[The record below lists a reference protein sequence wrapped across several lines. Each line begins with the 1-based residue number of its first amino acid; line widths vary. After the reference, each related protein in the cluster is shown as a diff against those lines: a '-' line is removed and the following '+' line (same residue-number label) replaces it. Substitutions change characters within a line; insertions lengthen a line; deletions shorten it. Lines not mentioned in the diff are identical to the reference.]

1 MLAKN
6 KKFRNTSISLDGGT
20 FEGCEFENC
29 ELTFSGYMPV
39 QLTDC
44 TFGQNIQWTFSGPA
58 STTVSFM
65 KALYAMGATEI
76 IENAFEQIR
85 GKPPKS
91 GAVLH

>member
-6 KKFRNTSISLDGGT
+6 KKFLNTSISLDGGT

-29 ELTFSGYMPV
+29 ELIFSGYMPV

-44 TFGQNIQWTFSGPA
+44 TFGQNIQWSFSGPA
-58 STTVSFM
+58 STTVAFM
-65 KALYAMGATEI
+65 AALYAMGATELI
-76 IENAFEQIR
+76 DNVFEKIR
-85 GKPPKS
+85 GKSLKS